1 MKARSAL
8 INMRVFCLPVA
19 IWQSSVGGRSTLLE
33 ALIQRR
39 DRVVPKQELLDVV
52 WPGLIVEENNLQ
64 VHVMTLRKVLGADS
78 IVTVSG
84 RGYRF
89 ALAPDAAS
97 RQPASQ
103 RPGSDGCC
111 GRRPCASIAVAH
123 DISNRPRINDR
134 IDLRADAAQ

>member
-1 MKARSAL
+1 MNMSQHEVTFREGQIRVDQHARVLFAGGQL
-8 INMRVFCLPVA
+8 AKL
-19 IWQSSVGGRSTLLE
+19 GGRAFDLLE
-33 ALIQRR
+33 ALIERR
-39 DRVVPKQELLDVV
+39 DRVVPKQELMDVV

-97 RQPASQ
+97 RKPAGEDE
-103 RPGSDGCC
+103 GSSGGC
-111 GRRPCASIAVAH
+111 G
-123 DISNRPRINDR
+123 
-134 IDLRADAAQ
+134 